1 MAKVWLEERL
11 EVLIPALAL
20 LGKDQETEIE
30 RLCLEE
36 LDAWR
41 ARGLQEGSLRPVVT
55 AARGA
60 IKKRI
65 KLTPNNRFLNEQKG
79 EYQHIA
85 LKYLNLDWETLNAVD
100 DDKFQASLEHQQ
112 LIENPRAIVAR
123 AESLLHSS
131 RSDELI
137 VALAL
142 VSGRRLTEVLKTGRF
157 FPKTANTLIFD
168 GQLKRRDLDVKPFE
182 IPVLVDA
189 ELVIQAWRRLR
200 GLEDCTKLENEAVT
214 QKYSRIAG
222 ETASRCFAGLIPQK
236 SERENLYTH
245 AFRAVYAQI
254 AVCWFCPKYVD
265 DLVFANS
272 ILGHFGAT
280 DKKKQRDYLATMHYQ
295 QYYID
300 DVKGVRL
307 SEPGIVTIEAFAHPK
322 GDRQMTDTTTTATQD
337 QEQAQ
342 DQPIALETKKHKTRG
357 TFTVTPGTYNE
368 GLRLIEDRNMQGTG
382 AHDRLLVDLI
392 AHDSVAH
399 QMYALLAPLAEEL
412 HTEEDRPLE
421 TLQALINAY
430 RAGGSGPQV
439 AGMAELLAQISDKP
453 KPVEYLTGLVDR
465 DKKFWQGIDSRSTKT
480 DVTTAS
486 IEDLRDK
493 IKTPEAANERFRRAV
508 DTIIAWNNSQQDPLH
523 LWYINAAMVRKLV
536 GGKNE
541 GVQAYLRTRQDE
553 IEAHHKQ
560 YGLTA
565 RANEK
570 GQLDIRSEITVK

>member
-254 AVCWFCPKYVD
+254 AVCWFCPHTRKE
-265 DLVFANS
+265 
-272 ILGHFGAT
+272 T
-280 DKKKQRDYLATMHYQ
+280 DR
-295 QYYID
+295 
-300 DVKGVRL
+300 
-307 SEPGIVTIEAFAHPK
+307 
-322 GDRQMTDTTTTATQD
+322 
-337 QEQAQ
+337 
-342 DQPIALETKKHKTRG
+342 
-357 TFTVTPGTYNE
+357 
-368 GLRLIEDRNMQGTG
+368 
-382 AHDRLLVDLI
+382 
-392 AHDSVAH
+392 
-399 QMYALLAPLAEEL
+399 
-412 HTEEDRPLE
+412 
-421 TLQALINAY
+421 
-430 RAGGSGPQV
+430 
-439 AGMAELLAQISDKP
+439 
-453 KPVEYLTGLVDR
+453 
-465 DKKFWQGIDSRSTKT
+465 
-480 DVTTAS
+480 
-486 IEDLRDK
+486 
-493 IKTPEAANERFRRAV
+493 
-508 DTIIAWNNSQQDPLH
+508 
-523 LWYINAAMVRKLV
+523 
-536 GGKNE
+536 
-541 GVQAYLRTRQDE
+541 
-553 IEAHHKQ
+553 
-560 YGLTA
+560 
-565 RANEK
+565 
-570 GQLDIRSEITVK
+570 